1 MDAKSDLYSNGDK
14 FDNTDSTSKSK
25 NDSTE
30 GINHLFHLVCLTENC
45 LLPLNENIEQNSS
58 LQNQDSYSKEDKIE
72 VECNLTLLR
81 KDNNPNESNSLLN
94 RISINMDETNVNINS
109 IPNKEDEDSSLSMS
123 IDLPNEKVFQEL
135 SSNNSL
141 YIDYLHKNMDKIS
154 GTETGTNNTC
164 EDNMYG
170 IELETPTAKQSLITN
185 VAHDSSI
192 IKDLDST
199 ALTEPINEE
208 ILTSLQTNNDDSTKI
223 IEMNTTST
231 EESNNKDMEQVH
243 VLPNLS
249 ESTDKEFKQ
258 QTKLQSSEV
267 SVQKGKLD
275 VTSIYRPTL
284 NDDSRLVKIP
294 LPTNRMSLVQSNA
307 HFINRSRNFLNFI
320 TEKSTNI
327 MEKALLP
334 QHLTMKYTSG
344 CTNSN
349 EKKNIDG
356 GSAKRELSPKYL
368 VPPKE
373 CDTVMK
379 IVNPPVVSI
388 IEQNKNL
395 EQKDLLNENNSKY
408 QVSSMF
414 NSSSIDSIDGTL
426 TSIKDNCISEEHI
439 TTQTTEALMTT
450 DGEILQENSAECQ
463 NHSVNNES
471 SYETNLLQH
480 PIYLTLLK
488 DYAKLKDN
496 NIKLSEKVEVL
507 EARNNTLEA
516 EKNGEP
522 YKIEIETLEKTVD
535 KLTFELR
542 SSLAAQDVLKREH
555 SAANKEME
563 SMVIKYAVSEKRL
576 IDTQRA
582 REYAERKLKDIT
594 KEHELLQNKLRQAQ
608 GEKTRICNILDGKCR
623 EVGDLQKEVERLN
636 GDVQMKEVKLKWS
649 QNKLKTEVELQKET
663 QQKLD
668 KALSRINEMKEECDQ
683 VRKETQETIREF
695 QLSEENKAITLDQ
708 QLKEQQ
714 ARLILERHVTEDKEM
729 LCLQLQKEVETLLN
743 RQQVL
748 IEENNVLAIKI
759 QDYEKRQ
766 QEYEDTLNNIK
777 ILADQRQTEII
788 DLSQRVSQIEVLK
801 LQLQEAEKNLTSTI
815 AESEKLHLI
824 NNELESDMHACRL
837 REAAMLDFTQK
848 LTDKNVFLQSE
859 FTALETKT
867 KQLEKEQGPLRDQVI
882 ELKNKIKLLE
892 NNIMFEQKRR
902 SEECEI
908 LAKHLAEQTQLV
920 QNLTQKL
927 EDSQGENL
935 VLKRKQ
941 QRNMKEIMRELQQC
955 RKKLEAFQ
963 LPSPSNSMNV
973 ASRTGSNTSLNTGET
988 VNGALSDNS
997 TNGENSINS
1006 IESAK
1011 KLLMDRIVMLQNDN
1025 AKKLEKIDFLE
1036 EHTRT
1041 LVEEIQKKTKIIQHY
1056 ILHENSGAMGS
1067 NERDRYKH
1075 IKSRKNIAELA
1086 KNGGIMAS
1094 VYNQKV
1100 SDENM
1105 TLKLSLEMNQK
1116 LYAVLEDT
1124 LFKNM
1129 ALKDSINT
1137 LGAEIAKLTI
1147 QNQQL
1152 MS

>member
-1 MDAKSDLYSNGDK
+1 MDAKSDSYSNGDK

-30 GINHLFHLVCLTENC
+30 GINLSFHTVCLTENC
-45 LLPLNENIEQNSS
+45 LLPLNENIKQNSN
-58 LQNQDSYSKEDKIE
+58 LQNQNLYSKEDKVE
-72 VECNLTLLR
+72 VECNLVSLR

-94 RISINMDETNVNINS
+94 RISINVDETSVHINS
-109 IPNKEDEDSSLSMS
+109 IPNEKDENSSLSMN
-123 IDLPNEKVFQEL
+123 IDLPNEKVFREL
-135 SSNNSL
+135 SSNDSL
-141 YIDYLHKNMDKIS
+141 YIDYSHKNMDKIS
-154 GTETGTNNTC
+154 GTETGTNNTY
-164 EDNMYG
+164 EDNMYD
-170 IELETPTAKQSLITN
+170 IKLETPITKQSLLTN
-185 VAHDSSI
+185 IAHDSSI
-192 IKDLDST
+192 IKDVGSV
-199 ALTEPINEE
+199 ALTEPINKE
-208 ILTSLQTNNDDSTKI
+208 ILTNLQTNNDDSIKI
-223 IEMNTTST
+223 IEINTTST
-231 EESNNKDMEQVH
+231 EESNKDTECINKVH

-249 ESTDKEFKQ
+249 ENTDKGFKQ

-267 SVQKGKLD
+267 SVQKEKVDLA
-275 VTSIYRPTL
+275 SIYRPTL
-284 NDDSRLVKIP
+284 NDDSKLVRIP
-294 LPTNRMSLVQSNA
+294 LPINRMSLVQSNA

-344 CTNSN
+344 YTNSN

-356 GSAKRELSPKYL
+356 PSVKKELSPKYL

-373 CDTVMK
+373 CDTITK
-379 IVNPPVVSI
+379 FVNPPVVSI
-388 IEQNKNL
+388 IEQNKIC
-395 EQKDLLNENNSKY
+395 EQKDLLNESNLKY
-408 QVSSMF
+408 EVPSMF
-414 NSSSIDSIDGTL
+414 NSSSADSIDGTL
-426 TSIKDNCISEEHI
+426 TSIKNNCKFTNSEEHI

-450 DGEILQENSAECQ
+450 DGEISQENSADCQ
-463 NHSVNNES
+463 THSINNES

-496 NIKLSEKVEVL
+496 NTKLLEKVEIL
-507 EARNNTLEA
+507 EEKNNTLEA
-516 EKNGEP
+516 EKSGEP
-522 YKIEIETLEKTVD
+522 YKIQIETLEKTVD

-542 SSLAAQDVLKREH
+542 ASLATQDILKREH

-563 SMVIKYAVSEKRL
+563 SMVIKYAVSEKQL

-594 KEHELLQNKLRQAQ
+594 KEQELLQNKLRQAQ
-608 GEKTRICNILDGKCR
+608 GERTRICNILDGKCR

-649 QNKLKTEVELQKET
+649 QSKLKTEMELQKET

-668 KALSRINEMKEECDQ
+668 KAL
-683 VRKETQETIREF
+683 
-695 QLSEENKAITLDQ
+695 
-708 QLKEQQ
+708 
-714 ARLILERHVTEDKEM
+714 
-729 LCLQLQKEVETLLN
+729 LQKEVETLLH

-766 QEYEDTLNNIK
+766 QEYEDTLNNLK

-801 LQLQEAEKNLTSTI
+801 FQLQEAEKSLTSTI
-815 AESEKLHLI
+815 AESEKLHLT

-848 LTDKNVFLQSE
+848 LTDKNVSLQSE

-867 KQLEKEQGPLRDQVI
+867 KQLEEEQGPLRDQVN

-892 NNIMFEQKRR
+892 DNVIFEQKRR
-902 SEECEI
+902 LEECEI
-908 LAKHLAEQTQLV
+908 LAKHVAEQTQLV

-927 EDSQGENL
+927 EDSQGENV

-963 LPSPSNSMNV
+963 LSSPSNSMNV
-973 ASRTGSNTSLNTGET
+973 ASRTGSNTSLNTGEA

-997 TNGENSINS
+997 TNGENYIHSL
-1006 IESAK
+1006 EPAK

-1075 IKSRKNIAELA
+1075 IKSRKNTAELA

-1116 LYAVLEDT
+1116 LYAVVEDT

-1147 QNQQL
+1147 QNQQRQL
-1152 MS
+1152 TS